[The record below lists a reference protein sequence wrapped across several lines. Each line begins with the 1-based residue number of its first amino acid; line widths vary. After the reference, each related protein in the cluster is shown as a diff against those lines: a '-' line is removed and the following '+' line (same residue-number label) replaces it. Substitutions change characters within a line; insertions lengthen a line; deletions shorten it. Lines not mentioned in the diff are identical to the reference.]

1 MINRLHAFMLQKPIT
16 AIVLFGIVT
25 RLFVMLLYGHVTI
38 FKDSEGYQLLGERLA
53 NFNLTGYDGT
63 RSPGYPLLITLAG
76 NYLPL
81 AIIYQMLLGLVTAVY
96 IYKTLCIIHINKNT
110 ALYLTLLLNSFIHVI
125 FYETAIL
132 TESVTLLFVTLSF
145 YYTFKLLYS
154 TFKFKDIVVFGLI
167 LGWLIL
173 IKPFYI
179 FLPFLIYGIYTIK
192 DFTFSRIINKVLLI
206 TVFPLIAFLGWSYV
220 NKVNTGYFVS
230 TTYFGI
236 NIAQNCVYFAEKT
249 SPEYTEI
256 GAIYAKYREKIIKED
271 QDVAMTIWFARPEI
285 MEKTGLSLVDFSNFL
300 SKYSS
305 ATIKQNPADYA
316 KQVVTLSWKDF
327 WKTDIY
333 WNYTDFNFPYIN
345 KAFLL
350 VWFIESFIL
359 LIFKITFIVLIPY
372 HCYRF
377 ILKRKITPLLVI
389 VVITFSASLLQAMAT
404 YGTNSR
410 FSYPFELFIIITVL
424 LTFKESIEKIVVR
437 MFNFSTLIQS

>member
-16 AIVLFGIVT
+16 AIVLFGIIT

-38 FKDSEGYQLLGERLA
+38 FKDSEGYQLLGKRLA
-53 NFNLTGYDGT
+53 NFNLMGYDGT
-63 RSPGYPLLITLAG
+63 RSPGYPLLLTLAG

-81 AIIYQMLLGLVTAVY
+81 AIVYQMLLGLVTAVY
-96 IYKTLCIIHINKNT
+96 LYKTLCLIHVNKKA

-125 FYETAIL
+125 FYEAAIL
-132 TESVTLLFVTLSF
+132 TESVTLLFMTLSF

-154 TFKFKDIVVFGLI
+154 TFKFKDILVFGLI
-167 LGWLIL
+167 LGWFIL

-206 TVFPLIAFLGWSYV
+206 TVFPLISFLGWSYV

-249 SPEYTEI
+249 SPEYAEI
-256 GAIYAKYREKIIKED
+256 GALYAKLREARLNTGKD
-271 QDVAMTIWFARPEI
+271 MAMTIWLLVPEM
-285 MEKTGLSLVDFSNFL
+285 METTGVSLPDLSNRL
-300 SKYSS
+300 SKYSKV
-305 ATIKQNPADYA
+305 TIAKNPVDYA

-327 WKTDIY
+327 WQTVIY
-333 WNYTDFNFPYIN
+333 WNYSEFYFPYVN
-345 KAFLL
+345 KAFALIWIIQRYILL
-350 VWFIESFIL
+350 V
-359 LIFKITFIVLIPY
+359 FKITFIALIPY
-372 HCYRF
+372 YCYRF
-377 ILKRKITPLLVI
+377 IVNRKITPMLVI
-389 VVITFSASLLQAMAT
+389 VVVVFTASLLQAMAT

-410 FSYPFELFIIITVL
+410 FSYPFELLMIITVL
-424 LTFKESIEKIVVR
+424 LTFKKPIKQAVAAI
-437 MFNFSTLIQS
+437 F